1 MDRKPLREYT
11 HKAASF
17 MTIENSQYKQWVFR
31 YTFLELEKDLG
42 TKGDITTD
50 SIFVEK
56 KEVKAKIVA
65 KEAGVFAGR
74 EEIQYFLVDS
84 DRNFRPGIKGEMRV
98 DFRLRDGEEFKKG
111 DVLLEIVAEIHDL
124 LAVERVVLNLIM
136 RMSAIATMTKKVI
149 TMVKDYD
156 VLITPTRKT
165 LWGLL
170 DKKAVM
176 IGGGGSHRL
185 NLSDAILVKDTHL
198 DAVDHNFELVLQR
211 IKDSKHDMRFVEIE
225 VENTEEA
232 LAAARAFEKFLGT
245 EIRSIGVLLLDNMTA
260 EQMAHTM
267 VEIKKAGLY
276 DNLLFEASGG
286 INEGS
291 VLDYAKTGVDIISMG
306 CLTSGIRG
314 VDMSLKI
321 EGK

>member
-11 HKAASF
+11 HKASSF

-56 KEVKAKIVA
+56 KEVKAKIIA
-65 KEAGVFAGR
+65 KEDGVFAGR

-84 DRNFRPGIKGEMRV
+84 NRSFRPGIKEEMKV
-98 DFRLRDGEEFKKG
+98 DFNVLDGEEFKMG
-111 DVLLEIVAEIHDL
+111 DVLLEITAEIHDL

-136 RMSAIATMTKKVI
+136 RMSAIATMTKKI
-149 TMVKDYD
+149 IDLIADYD
-156 VLITPTRKT
+156 VMVTPTRKT
-165 LWGLL
+165 LWGLI

-198 DAVDHNFELVLQR
+198 DAVNHDFELVLQR
-211 IKDSKHDMRFVEIE
+211 IADSKHDTRFIEIE
-225 VENTEEA
+225 VESTAEA
-232 LAAARAFEKFLGT
+232 LVAAKAFGKFLG
-245 EIRSIGVLLLDNMTA
+245 EKIRSIGVLLLDNMSA
-260 EQMAHTM
+260 EQMAQTM

-286 INEGS
+286 INETT

-306 CLTSGIRG
+306 CLTSGIKG
-314 VDMSLKI
+314 VDMSLKV
-321 EGK
+321 EG